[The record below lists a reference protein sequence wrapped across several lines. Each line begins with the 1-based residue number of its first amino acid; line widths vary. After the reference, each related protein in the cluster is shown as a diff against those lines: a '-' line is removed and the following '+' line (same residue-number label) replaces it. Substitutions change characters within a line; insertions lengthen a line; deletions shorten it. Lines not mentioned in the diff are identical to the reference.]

1 MDSKGK
7 HPQVR
12 LDIDSQSQ
20 PVNVPAFTCVV
31 YVSQNDAGEI
41 YARVGN
47 LSEIECH
54 AATER
59 AALSK
64 IVPAFKQR
72 VTQFLSKDEPIP
84 WIDPPLPRTDDEQER
99 LLPVHL

>member
-1 MDSKGK
+1 MGL
-7 HPQVR
+7 R
-12 LDIDSQSQ
+12 
-20 PVNVPAFTCVV
+20 
-31 YVSQNDAGEI
+31 
-41 YARVGN
+41 
-47 LSEIECH
+47 

-84 WIDPPLPRTDDEQER
+84 WIDPPLPRNDYEQER